1 MTRLLTVFFTWV
13 AVYVVV
19 TATLL
24 GFQWAGLD
32 MPLPVQTFLL
42 TAVLVPT
49 MMFILGP
56 IAAALARTVIG
67 RLG

>member
-1 MTRLLTVFFTWV
+1 MTRLLTVFFAWI
-13 AVYVVV
+13 AVYVAV
-19 TATLL
+19 TATLV

-49 MMFILGP
+49 MIFILGP
-56 IAAALARTVIG
+56 FAAALAQTVIRKFG
-67 RLG
+67 